1 MRALRLVAFA
11 PLSMELESAELP
23 DVPPPGM
30 LLVEAATTAV
40 SAGTEI
46 ANLRGLTPYFSA
58 ANPNWRDNPYYPGYS
73 LAGVVRAVG
82 EGVSGFEPGDHVCGW
97 GPHASAA
104 IVDAR
109 RFVQIPA
116 GVSFD
121 HAALT
126 SLGTIVMNAVR
137 LARIEIGERVAVV
150 GAGLIGQLALQLS
163 RLSGARPTVA
173 VDLIEARLALARTC
187 GATAGVDPS
196 APDADQQFASLT
208 AGHGLGA
215 GHGFDVVFEATG
227 SPAAFNPALKRVAFG
242 GRLILLGSTRGLVD
256 SFDPYDDVHRKG
268 ITIIGAHVSSHP
280 DQPTHLNRWTREEN
294 QRLALDLIADGSLQ
308 MEPLISHRI
317 LGDEGPAVFERL
329 ATTLEEFYGV
339 LLQWQPA

>member
-1 MRALRLVAFA
+1 MRALRLVAYA

-23 DVPPPGM
+23 DVPPPGT
-30 LLVEAATTAV
+30 LLVEARTTAI

-46 ANLRGLTPYFSA
+46 ANLRGITPYHSA
-58 ANPNWRDNPYYPGYS
+58 DNPDWRDRPYYPGYS

-82 EGVSGFEPGDHVCGW
+82 EGVVGFAPGDRVCGW

-109 RFVQIPA
+109 RFVPIPE

-121 HAALT
+121 HAAMT
-126 SLGTIVMNAVR
+126 SLASIVMNAVR
-137 LARIEIGERVAVV
+137 MARIELGERVAVV
-150 GAGLIGQLALQLS
+150 GAGLIGQLALQMS

-173 VDLIEARLALARTC
+173 IDPIVARLTLARTC
-187 GATAGVDPS
+187 GATFGLDPS
-196 APDADQQFASLT
+196 APDADDQLDRL
-208 AGHGLGA
+208 AG
-215 GHGFDVVFEATG
+215 GHDFDVVFEATG

-280 DQPTHLNRWTREEN
+280 DQPTHLNRWTRENN

-308 MEPLISHRI
+308 MEPLIGHRVPC
-317 LGDEGPAVFERL
+317 DEGALMFERL
-329 ATTLEEFYGV
+329 ATSRESFFGV
-339 LLQWQPA
+339 LLQWPAD